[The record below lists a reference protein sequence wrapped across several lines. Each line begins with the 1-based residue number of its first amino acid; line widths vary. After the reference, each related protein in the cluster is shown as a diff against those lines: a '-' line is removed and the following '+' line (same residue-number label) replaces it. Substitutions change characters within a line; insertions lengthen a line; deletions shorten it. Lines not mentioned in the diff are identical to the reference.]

1 MSTVS
6 WHKICEVLVLQIS
19 CNHVV
24 PRSSM
29 WQLDVE
35 PEVHGVP
42 WLATTFSSS
51 RGKLARAGGDGEE
64 SSKKHA
70 SAEANL
76 VA

>member
-1 MSTVS
+1 MSTAF

-19 CNHVV
+19 RNHVV

-35 PEVHGVP
+35 PDVHGVR
-42 WLATTFSSS
+42 WLATTCPSS
-51 RGKLARAGGDGEE
+51 RGKLARAAGDGEE
-64 SSKKHA
+64 SSKENA
-70 SAEANL
+70 SGETNL